1 MNITG
6 VILAGGKSSRYG
18 KPKMFERFRGKP
30 LYKVAVDAFEKNALP
45 VVIAT
50 NETLL
55 PHFSDENVTFIT
67 EQTPHEGPLYA
78 LTHVME
84 QIESDWYF
92 VVAADMPFID
102 AAFIA
107 TLCRQ
112 ITANCDAVIP
122 TSNDNWQPLAALYH
136 RRALEQAKQALFDN
150 KRSMRALLHQV
161 RVSFVEM
168 NDTTTFLNI
177 NAVED
182 WPQGD
187 KGDNE

>member
-18 KPKMFERFRGKP
+18 KPKMFELFRDKP
-30 LYKVAVDAFEKNALP
+30 LYKVAVDAFEKNAFP

-50 NETLL
+50 NDTLL
-55 PHFSDENVTFIT
+55 PHFTDEKVTFIT
-67 EQTPHEGPLYA
+67 EQMHHEGPLYA
-78 LTHVME
+78 LAHVME
-84 QIESDWYF
+84 QVKSDWYF
-92 VVAADMPFID
+92 VIAADMPFID

-107 TLCRQ
+107 TLCRH

-122 TSNDNWQPLAALYH
+122 TSHGDWQPLAALYH
-136 RRALEQAKQALFDN
+136 RRALEQAKVALRHN
-150 KRSMRALLHQV
+150 KRSMRALLNQV

-168 NDTTTFLNI
+168 NDTTTFVNI

-187 KGDNE
+187 KGDKQ